1 MIKAIYLQTWE
12 ILKKIPVKLWGV
24 SLLSGVLGI
33 VAGLFA
39 GIPLLGIALG
49 AAISAGMYAVYYAVY
64 RGGEAETSTL
74 FAPFKDW
81 KTFKRVAGGMCWM
94 YLWIFLWALIPIAG
108 IFFAVYK
115 SFQYAF
121 TPFILTQEPTVSGRQ
136 ALKKSMEDTQGYK
149 GNMFLAILLPSIA
162 FAIVSGILSALGL
175 IPYAGVLFAIINV
188 IVTLAWY
195 LFSSLFF
202 GLVNAGFYDYGK
214 KPAYVAPTPA
224 PVITAPAAQAETATE
239 DASTTEAAAPE
250 QTTTCPTCGSE
261 NSADKKF
268 CGHCGA
274 KLD

>member
-12 ILKKIPVKLWGV
+12 ILKKLPVKLWGI
-24 SLLSGVLGI
+24 SLLAGVLGI
-33 VAGLFA
+33 IA
-39 GIPLLGIALG
+39 GIFGGVPLLGIALS
-49 AAISAGMYAVYYAVY
+49 AAVSAGMYAVYYTVY
-64 RGGEAETSTL
+64 RGGEAETNTL

-108 IFFAVYK
+108 IFFAIYK

-121 TPFILTQEPTVSGRQ
+121 TPFILMQEPTVSGRQ
-136 ALKKSMEDTQGYK
+136 ALKKSMEDTKGYK
-149 GNMFLAILLPSIA
+149 GYMFLAILLPTIA
-162 FAIVSGILSALGL
+162 FLLVSIILSALGL
-175 IPYAGVLFAIINV
+175 IPYVGILFTIIGA
-188 IVTLAWY
+188 IVTIVWC

-214 KPAYVAPTPA
+214 KPAYIPAASTETPA
-224 PVITAPAAQAETATE
+224 LAGPPI
-239 DASTTEAAAPE
+239 
-250 QTTTCPTCGSE
+250 TCPTCGSE
-261 NSADKKF
+261 NSSDKKF